1 MLFRIECPTLSDVFQ
16 EGEYHRQAIYKAAN
30 KLGLTG
36 EKRAEFLRRASA
48 FKVDSQRV
56 GSGRTKYYR

>member
-1 MLFRIECPTLSDVFQ
+1 MLFRIECPSLQDVYM
-16 EGEYHRQAIYKAAN
+16 EGRYHRQAIYKAAD

-36 EKRAEFLRRASA
+36 EKRNEFLRRASA
-48 FKVDSQRV
+48 FKADSQRV

>member
-1 MLFRIECPTLSDVFQ
+1 MLFRIEAPSLNDIYQ
-16 EGEYHRQAIYKAAN
+16 EGQYHRQAIYKAAD

-36 EKRAEFLRRASA
+36 KKRQEFLRNASA

-56 GSGRTKYYR
+56 GSGRTKYRW